1 MQEVFLIYL
10 ERRGPHILRH
20 TFCSHLAMKGAP
32 ARTIQTLAG
41 HANSATTDRYMHL
54 APRTLGSAIDLLDR

>member
-1 MQEVFLIYL
+1 MA
-10 ERRGPHILRH
+10 GPGVEF

-41 HANSATTDRYMHL
+41 HASSATTDRYMHL